1 MLSGVRYARSPITLT
16 VICTPSEI
24 SKTTKFSS
32 GDTSGVTA
40 SASGG
45 VGSYTYAWE
54 VVVGSDGGLL
64 SVNAPTSATTSFAWT
79 DLESL
84 DETQSDFRVTATDSH
99 GNTGYQI
106 ITVYVARIE
115 F

>member
-1 MLSGVRYARSPITLT
+1 MLSGVRYARAPITLT
-16 VICTPSEI
+16 VSCTPSEI
-24 SKTTKFSS
+24 NQTTKFAS
-32 GDTSGVTA
+32 GNTSGVTA

-45 VGSYTYAWE
+45 TAPYTYAWTIE
-54 VVVGSDGGLL
+54 NDGGLL
-64 SVNAPTSATTSFAWT
+64 SINAPAVAATSFAWT